1 MVSPVIQAIN
11 PATEEVIGEYALFG
25 ADQVDE
31 ALDAATAAAA
41 EARTHPPQ
49 ERVTL
54 LQNLARGLRAG
65 RDDLAR
71 LITSEMGKP
80 ITEAEAEV
88 EKCAACCDYYAA
100 NGPAHLADE
109 DVKVDAPER
118 GFVAY
123 EPLGVVLAV
132 MPWNFPF
139 WQVFR
144 FAAPALLAG
153 NAAVLKH
160 ASNVPGCA
168 LAIQRLVEAAG
179 GDPGL
184 FRTLLIPG
192 SAVRGLIA
200 DSRIAAVTL
209 TGSTEVGRDVA
220 AAAGAVIKKQVLE
233 LGGSDPFVVL
243 DDADLDA
250 TAVAAARARNQNAGQ
265 SCIAAKRFIVAAS
278 IAEAFAERLAA
289 AVADL
294 AMGDPL
300 ERATRLGPLARG
312 DLRESLSE
320 QVGRSVSLG
329 ARVLTGGRT
338 PDRRGYFFEG
348 TVVTEVTPEM
358 AVFSEETF
366 GPVAAVIAASS
377 DTEAVELANR
387 TEFGL
392 GASIW
397 TSDSER
403 GLALARRIDAGSVFV
418 NSQVASDA
426 RFPFGGV
433 KLSGYGRELG
443 AVGVREF
450 TNLKTI
456 RTWPGSRPGA

>member
-1 MVSPVIQAIN
+1 
-11 PATEEVIGEYALFG
+11 
-25 ADQVDE
+25 
-31 ALDAATAAAA
+31 
-41 EARTHPPQ
+41 
-49 ERVTL
+49 
-54 LQNLARGLRAG
+54 
-65 RDDLAR
+65 
-71 LITSEMGKP
+71 
-80 ITEAEAEV
+80 
-88 EKCAACCDYYAA
+88 
-100 NGPAHLADE
+100 
-109 DVKVDAPER
+109 
-118 GFVAY
+118 
-123 EPLGVVLAV
+123 
-132 MPWNFPF
+132 
-139 WQVFR
+139 
-144 FAAPALLAG
+144 
-153 NAAVLKH
+153 
-160 ASNVPGCA
+160 
-168 LAIQRLVEAAG
+168 
-179 GDPGL
+179 
-184 FRTLLIPG
+184 
-192 SAVRGLIA
+192 VRGLIA
-200 DSRIAAVTL
+200 DPRIAAVTL

-250 TAVAAARARNQNAGQ
+250 TAQAAARARNQNAGQ

-294 AMGDPL
+294 EMGDPL

-312 DLRESLSE
+312 DLRDSLSD
-320 QVGRSVSLG
+320 QVGRSVSRG
-329 ARVLTGGRT
+329 ARVLTGGGT
-338 PDRRGYFFEG
+338 PDRRGFFFEA
-348 TVVTEVTPEM
+348 TVVTEVTPDM

-377 DTEAVELANR
+377 DAEAVELANR

-450 TNLKTI
+450 TNIKTI
-456 RTWPGSRPGA
+456 RTWPGGRSGA